1 MRKLVTLLTIVVLL
15 NAIPALSEDET
26 SWDVQSPPYSVAARQ
41 VAIDVTEGT
50 WMSLDVSP
58 DGRSLIFDFLGDIYR
73 LPVEGGDAV
82 ALTQGHAWDMQPQY
96 SPDGL
101 HIAFTSD
108 RGGADN
114 IWVMQVASGEL
125 RQITH
130 EDFRLLN
137 NPSWSP
143 DGNYIAARKHYTTSR
158 SLGTG
163 EIWLY
168 HVNSAKGQ
176 QGQAIV
182 ERPSETFQKEL
193 GEPAFAPDG
202 KAIYFTRNVT
212 PGDTFI
218 YHQDSNSELFQIRKV
233 ALDDGKVT
241 TVAGGPGGAVRPTPS
256 PDGKKLAYVK
266 RVRAASRLFVMDLAT
281 GEETML
287 VDSLDQDMQET
298 WAVHGLYPT
307 MDWTPDSKKLIYWN
321 AGKLWRVNL
330 SSKKVAAIPFR
341 IRDDRA
347 VYPAPRFT
355 VDVAPDRF
363 TTRMVRFATPSPD
376 GRAVVFESL
385 GTLYIKRGDGK
396 PKALTRSSNGDGKD
410 GFDYSPVWTPDGGSV
425 YFLRW
430 NDSSLSR
437 LYRVDS
443 GGGKPVSLPL
453 EKGQYTELAVSPD
466 GKEIV
471 LRKRAGSSLL
481 HPNWAQKPGLYL
493 VTVASGEMRF
503 VSERGSHPHFG
514 PDKRIYAQERA
525 PTASGRGSE
534 TASTVLISMN
544 RSGHDIRTVAT
555 ARYASMIR
563 LAPDGRYIAFI
574 DNYRLKLAAYS
585 PGGKPLAL
593 DAASPAFPTALLSRL
608 GGNYVQWASDSG
620 SLSWSTGARLYSAD
634 VDEAFNTDFEA
645 TFAAS
650 DGGLDL
656 SMEVAATRP
665 DTRIALTNARI
676 VTMDSERRV
685 IEGGTLLLDGNRI
698 TGLGSADKLA
708 VPDGYKRVDLSG
720 KTVIPGL
727 VDIHAHGPYGSGSI
741 IPQQNWNLLA
751 HLALGVT
758 TVHNPSSR
766 AELAFAAAEYAR
778 AGKILGPRIFSTGEI
793 IYGARSPYFSPVD
806 SLDDALAHVRR
817 LKAQGA
823 ISVKNYNQ
831 PRREQRQ
838 QVIEAARLEG
848 LMTVAEGGALY
859 HQDMNLVADGITGVE
874 HNVPTLKMYDDVT
887 RFWGASDAGYTPTL
901 VVTFGGLTAEDY
913 YYQQSDV
920 WKHPI
925 LASFVPPSVLQP
937 RSVRRPMAPE
947 SDYRDDDAAAAAKV
961 LLKAGVMVNT
971 GAHGQREGLGTHWE
985 MWSFARGGFSPME
998 ALSAATINPATYLG
1012 MAGDIGSLEP
1022 GKLADMV
1029 VLDANPLEDIQNSD
1043 NISHVVLNGRIYQAA
1058 DLGEVYTG
1066 DKRLQPFYWQ
1076 GKPQST
1082 IR

>member
-1 MRKLVTLLTIVVLL
+1 MRKPLALLIPLFLL
-15 NAIPALSEDET
+15 SAIPVFSEDDA
-26 SWDVQSPPYSVAARQ
+26 SWNVQSPPYSVAPKQ
-41 VAIDVTEGT
+41 VDLDVNEGT

-58 DGRSLIFDFLGDIYR
+58 DGRSLVFDFLGDIYR
-73 LPVEGGDAV
+73 LPIEGGEAV

-96 SPDGL
+96 SPDGRQ
-101 HIAFTSD
+101 IAFTSD

-114 IWVMQVASGEL
+114 IWVMQLTSGEL

-143 DGNYIAARKHYTTSR
+143 DGNFIAARKHFTTSR

-182 ERPSETFQKEL
+182 ERPSDTFQKEQ

-202 KAIYFTRNVT
+202 KAIYFTRNIT

-218 YHQDSNSELFQIRKV
+218 YHQDSNTEIFQIRKV
-233 ALDDGKVT
+233 GLSDGKVT

-256 PDGKKLAYVK
+256 PDGKRLAYVK

-281 GEETML
+281 GEETLL

-307 MDWTPDSKKLIYWN
+307 MDWTPDNKHLVYWN
-321 AGKLWRVNL
+321 AGKLWRVEVA
-330 SSKKVAAIPFR
+330 SKKTTAIPFR
-341 IRDDRA
+341 IRDTRA
-347 VYPAPRFT
+347 IYPAPRFT
-355 VDVAPDRF
+355 VDVAPERF
-363 TTRMVRFATPSPD
+363 ETRMVRFATPSPD
-376 GRAVVFESL
+376 GSAVVFESL
-385 GTLYIKRGDGK
+385 GTLYIKRGDDK
-396 PKALTRSSNGDGKD
+396 PVVLVRSSSGDGNN
-410 GFDYSPVWTPDGGSV
+410 GFDYSPVWTPDGRSV

-430 NDSSLSR
+430 NDGSLSR

-443 GGGKPVSLPL
+443 SGGKPVALPL

-466 GKEIV
+466 GKEIA
-471 LRKRAGSSLL
+471 LRKRAGNTLL
-481 HPNWAQKPGLYL
+481 HPNWGRKPGLYL

-503 VSERGSHPHFG
+503 VSERGRHPHFG

-525 PTASGRGSE
+525 PKASGRGSE
-534 TASTVLISMN
+534 TASTTLISMN
-544 RSGHDIRTVAT
+544 RSGLDVRTVAT
-555 ARYASMIR
+555 ARNASMIR
-563 LAPDGRYIAFI
+563 LAPDGRHIAFV
-574 DNYRLKLAAYS
+574 DNYRLKLSAFN

-608 GGNYVQWASDSG
+608 GGNYVHWAGDAS
-620 SLSWSTGARLYSAD
+620 SLSWSTGARLHSAS
-634 VDEAFNTDFEA
+634 VEEAFAADFEA
-645 TFAAS
+645 LSEPA

-656 SMEVAATRP
+656 SMRVAAKRP
-665 DTRIALTNARI
+665 DTRVALTNARI
-676 VTMDSERRV
+676 VTMDEQRRV
-685 IEGGTLLLDGNRI
+685 IERGTLLLDGNRI
-698 TGLGSADKLA
+698 TQLGPVDKLA
-708 VPDGYKRVDLSG
+708 IPEGYRRVDLSG

-793 IYGARSPYFSPVD
+793 IYGAKGPYFSPID

-838 QVIEAARLEG
+838 QVIEAARQEG

-874 HNVPTLKMYDDVT
+874 HNVPTLKMYEDVT
-887 RFWGASDAGYTPTL
+887 QFWGASDAGYTPTL

-913 YYQQSDV
+913 YYQHSDV

-925 LASFVPPSVLQP
+925 LANFVPPSVLQP

-947 SDYRDDDAAAAAKV
+947 SDYRDDDAAAAARV

-1022 GKLADMV
+1022 GKLADLL
-1029 VLDANPLEDIQNSD
+1029 VLDANPLEDIHNSD
-1043 NISHVVLNGRIYQAA
+1043 NISHVVLNGRVYRAA
-1058 DLGEVYTG
+1058 DLREVHTGEGVL
-1066 DKRLQPFYWQ
+1066 KPFYWQ
-1076 GKPQST
+1076 GKPESA